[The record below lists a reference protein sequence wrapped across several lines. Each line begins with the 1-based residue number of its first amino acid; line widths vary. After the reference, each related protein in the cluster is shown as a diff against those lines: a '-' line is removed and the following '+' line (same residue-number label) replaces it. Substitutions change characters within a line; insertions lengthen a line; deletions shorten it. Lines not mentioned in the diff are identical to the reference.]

1 MFGGSFA
8 GAAAQ
13 GLNQSLLD
21 WQRIWL
27 QEEELEKADKRE
39 QERLDFENLRLQ
51 WEQERTAAAEAGA
64 DRRFNLQLEQE
75 RLNNMWQAFSKTT
88 SPAVKASQAEAFRGT
103 SYYDFA
109 VSSVTEG
116 FFQDYLEANTY
127 LQGMYNAPIGTYYD
141 PTMVK
146 AAAEVSGRFG
156 LNLEGDALQNYID
169 ERVKWAEGTTL
180 EATEERERQRNRLEL
195 DDSTAR
201 ANLENIEASTRATDA
216 QAEYTRAN
224 IEWGTAQNWREE
236 MRLVWEGD
244 NHQANLAL
252 LQQEFEQNERIN
264 PLLYQSLMY
273 DNNGKLHDQQIR
285 DATKEATIQMYLD
298 NANLVGIERQLKQI
312 ELNFAFDNAELDVA
326 IKRDNRTHIQTT
338 IQSILQG
345 IKESEARI
353 TSAGVDDEVA
363 RQAMEEERIRTFT
376 SLMSS
381 GHVDLAREYGREFV
395 QDIVG
400 EEGFESMLK
409 NMEERAQRGLDTESA
424 ELEAARE
431 LAYWQIQY
439 AEENARN
446 ESRLLEAQAD
456 RADTQAQYEEDRIK
470 AEMAESSARIR
481 VSDGQ
486 LALQSYQRQQYD
498 NQTSGGT
505 PAPPPPTGFYDFMED
520 RRLTFG
526 WNLSNITDFKTNY
539 DLTEQSVN
547 REAELFRQLAEGT
560 PEQRD
565 RAIAQLRSGYYSDVP
580 MSTWNNEDA
589 VMALHNAAKDRWA
602 GELQEAST
610 PLVNALS
617 VVINAASNHGVVPDP
632 TYFGINPES
641 GYWQTALL
649 TNPAY
654 RSLMEGR
661 AAELNEAAEQ
671 AAPDIL
677 GRVES
682 YATTTSPEIL
692 STVGPSAVYNALVD
706 DFGAEVVGAVLGSP
720 AELQAQT
727 LDMSQAYQ
735 QAKGVV
741 NEYFSRHGYDINT
754 FGDRQNAVGELSY
767 ISQQA
772 SGLLGELRGHE
783 NRPGT
788 KPPGANAMFSEIM
801 QALGRPVPSWQ
812 LSMMGTG
819 DMINQLTPA
828 LAEINNILGSLNYLN
843 PRTFDMGPVQ
853 TSPGGTDSTSGGR

>member
-1 MFGGSFA
+1 MFGGTFS
-8 GAAAQ
+8 GSAAQ
-13 GLNQSLLD
+13 ALNQSLLD

-39 QERLDFENLRLQ
+39 QERMDFEAQRLE
-51 WEQERTAAAEAGA
+51 WEKARTQAAEAGA
-64 DRRFNLQLEQE
+64 DRRLDLQLEQE

-109 VSSVTEG
+109 VNSVTEG

-141 PTMVK
+141 PTIVK
-146 AAAEVSGRFG
+146 AAAEISGRFG
-156 LNLEGDALQNYID
+156 LKLEGDALQNYID
-169 ERVKWAEGTTL
+169 ERVAYAEGTTV
-180 EATEERERQRNRLEL
+180 EATEERERQRERLAL
-195 DDSTAR
+195 DDETAR
-201 ANLENIEASTRATDA
+201 ANLEGIEASTRATDA

-224 IEWGTAQNWREE
+224 IEWGNAQNMRDET
-236 MRLVWEGD
+236 RLVWEGEA
-244 NHQANLAL
+244 HQANLAL
-252 LQQEFEQNERIN
+252 LQQELEKNDQFN
-264 PLLYQSLMY
+264 PVLLQGLMY
-273 DNNGKLHDQQIR
+273 DNNKKLHDQEVR

-298 NANLVGIERQLKQI
+298 NAGLVGIERQLKQI
-312 ELNFAFDNAELDVA
+312 ELGFAWDNAELDVA
-326 IKRDNRTHIQTT
+326 IKQGSRDHIKAT
-338 IQSILQG
+338 IEGIRQN
-345 IKESEARI
+345 IKESESRI
-353 TSAGVDDEVA
+353 TSAGVDDDVA

-424 ELEAARE
+424 ELEAAQE

-446 ESRLLEAQAD
+446 ESRLLGAQAD
-456 RADTQAQYEEDRIK
+456 RAETQAQYEEDRIK
-470 AEMAESSARIR
+470 AELAESSARIR

-486 LALQSYQRQQYD
+486 LALQSYQWQQHN
-498 NQTSGGT
+498 NQTGGNT
-505 PAPPPPTGFYDFMED
+505 PPPPSDFYDFMED
-520 RRLTFG
+520 RRLTLG
-526 WNLSNITDFKTNY
+526 WNLGNITDLKTNY
-539 DLTEQSVN
+539 DLAEQSVN
-547 REAELFRQLAEGT
+547 REAELFRQLSEGT
-560 PEQRD
+560 PEERD

-589 VMALHNAAKDRWA
+589 VEALYNTAKDRWA

-617 VVINAASNHGVVPDP
+617 VVINAASNHGVLPDP

-641 GYWQTALL
+641 GYWRQAML
-649 TNPAY
+649 TNPAF
-654 RSLMEGR
+654 RSLAEQDL
-661 AAELNEAAEQ
+661 AELNEAVQA

-677 GRVES
+677 GRVEN

-692 STVGPSAVYNALVD
+692 STVGPSAIYNALVD

-727 LDMSQAYQ
+727 LDTSRAYQ
-735 QAKGVV
+735 QAMGVV

-772 SGLLGELRGHE
+772 SGLLGELRGHS

-788 KPPGANAMFSEIM
+788 KPPGANAIFSEIM

-828 LAEINNILGSLNYLN
+828 VAEINNILGSLNYLG

-853 TSPGGTDSTSGGR
+853 TSPGGSGESGAR

>member
-8 GAAAQ
+8 GSAAQ

-64 DRRFNLQLEQE
+64 DRRLELQLEQE

-88 SPAVKASQAEAFRGT
+88 SPAVKAGQAEAFRGT

-141 PTMVK
+141 PVMVK

-156 LNLEGDALQNYID
+156 LKLEGDALQDYID
-169 ERVKWAEGTTL
+169 ERVAYAEGTTL

-195 DDSTAR
+195 DDQTAR
-201 ANLENIEASTRATDA
+201 ANLEGIEASTRATDA
-216 QAEYTRAN
+216 QAAYTAAN
-224 IEWGTAQNWREE
+224 IEWGNAQNLREE
-236 MRLVWEGD
+236 TRLVWEGD
-244 NHQANLAL
+244 AHQANLAL
-252 LQQEFEQNERIN
+252 LQQEFEQNEKLN
-264 PLLYQSLMY
+264 PALLQSLLY
-273 DNNGKLHDQQIR
+273 DNDQKLHDR
-285 DATKEATIQMYLD
+285 EVRNATKEATIQMYLD
-298 NANLVGIERQLKQI
+298 NAELVGIERQLKEV
-312 ELNFAFDNAELDVA
+312 ELSFAWDNAELDVA
-326 IKRDNRTHIQTT
+326 IKQDNRDHIKAT
-338 IQSILQG
+338 IEG
-345 IKESEARI
+345 IRQNMKESEARI
-353 TSAGVDDEVA
+353 ASAGVDDEVA

-376 SLMSS
+376 ALMSS

-409 NMEERAQRGLDTESA
+409 NMEERAQRGLDAESA
-424 ELEAARE
+424 ELEAAQE

-439 AEENARN
+439 AEENAKN
-446 ESRLLEAQAD
+446 ESRLLGAQAD
-456 RADTQAQYEEDRIK
+456 RAETQAQYEEDRIK
-470 AEMAESSARIR
+470 AELAESSARIR

-486 LALQSYQRQQYD
+486 LALQSYQQQQYN

-505 PAPPPPTGFYDFMED
+505 PPPPSDFYDFMEN
-520 RRLTFG
+520 RRLTLG
-526 WNLSNITDFKTNY
+526 WNLGNITDFKTNY

-547 REAELFRQLAEGT
+547 QEAELFRQLAEGT

-580 MSTWNNEDA
+580 MSTWNNADA
-589 VMALHNAAKDRWA
+589 VAALHDAAKDRWA

-617 VVINAASNHGVVPDP
+617 VVINAATNHGVLPDP

-661 AAELNEAAEQ
+661 AAELDEAAQQ

-677 GRVES
+677 GRVEN
-682 YATTTSPEIL
+682 YANTTSPEIL
-692 STVGPSAVYNALVD
+692 STVGPSAIYNALVD

-735 QAKGVV
+735 QARGVV

-754 FGDRQNAVGELSY
+754 FEDRQNAVGELSY